1 MNKIKNIMLTIVTA
15 ISIIFLIGMIS
26 YYTEAEN
33 SPIINN
39 NYDIDKITTSSKFKY
54 SLTDLSAGRKRGNLF
69 CIQHKQNMSQW
80 KDVDYTVANII
91 EITGDKATGFIN
103 KKDTDSKNNEWNAKI
118 AAAIYYSKAGEAD
131 DYNTNQRQKA
141 IWYYLYNWVNNVGDY
156 FWKIDKS
163 LVGSNDEG
171 LSKKVKTRVNNYVKK
186 IKKEDGAG
194 TDAYITDNT
203 SSVNYVGL
211 DSVNNNS
218 YIKIGYFNLD
228 FEPDLE
234 SITVKGT
241 TVDNT
246 TEHNI
251 SGIKFKQNNEIVSVG
266 KIESNV
272 DFSILIPVSANA
284 TKITKVTF
292 KTETTQT
299 TDGKINAKLVLL
311 QTESTDANWQNLC
324 FVKANRDK
332 TDSTNAEKTKK
343 IDVDLRGCL
352 KIMKYC
358 LDTNTY
364 IPNVPFVLR
373 YGEKYVYQDAN
384 KNISYS
390 DNGPG
395 TVFHTDQSGSI
406 IVENLLPGTYK
417 PEEQVFRGYI
427 DQDPSQTIVVTAGST
442 AQNPCVITKNN
453 REYVTITG
461 YVWNDGEIGKDSNL
475 DDLSI
480 NNTRIGDVTVGLWK
494 NDGTQMGVTKTD
506 GEGYY
511 TFSNIPVNELG
522 SIYVDFYYDGIK
534 YTTVQQKTYN
544 EKGEFIDVGS
554 KGIENAG
561 LRENLNNKFGNITNN
576 TLGQNSIKINNGVT
590 NDTLGYSRDTA
601 NHKSTVSYDGID
613 TTVWARAGAWRGLEG
628 ADSVWLSLC
637 NDFSLK
643 ERLDQLK
650 VTNPSADRIDDVNLG
665 LKVREKPNMSVLKDI
680 ESVKLSINGYNHI
693 YDYDTRYQKYGK
705 NQGGLYDGKTP
716 EEFNVGVKFGNEYGS
731 MAYTRPIYKSDY
743 TYENLKDSS
752 KELQVYINYK
762 IMIYNNTTTLVE
774 RNK

>member
-1 MNKIKNIMLTIVTA
+1 MLTIITA
-15 ISIIFLIGMIS
+15 ISIILLIGIIS
-26 YYTEAEN
+26 YYTEAKSSSIPDN
-33 SPIINN
+33 
-39 NYDIDKITTSSKFKY
+39 IDLIKRNDKFTY
-54 SLTDLSAGRKRGNLF
+54 SLTDLSEGRRQGKLF
-69 CIQHKQNMSQW
+69 CVQHRQEMSRW
-80 KDVDYTVANII
+80 KDIDYTVTNIVTI
-91 EITGDKATGFIN
+91 KGEKATATAF
-103 KKDTDSKNNEWNAKI
+103 KKDGINQKSIDDEWNARL
-118 AAAIYYSKAGEAD
+118 AAAIYYSKAGVAD
-131 DYNTNQRQKA
+131 DYNENQRQKA
-141 IWYYLYNWVNNVGDY
+141 IWYYLYNWMDKVGKNFY
-156 FWKIDKS
+156 HMDKS
-163 LVGSNDEG
+163 MVGSVNDG
-171 LSKKVKTRVNNYVKK
+171 LNKKVKTRINNYVKK

-194 TDAYITDNT
+194 ADAYITDNT

-251 SGIKFKQNNEIVSVG
+251 TGIKFKQNNEIVSVG

-299 TDGKINAKLVLL
+299 SDGAITAKFILLVTDKEDKA
-311 QTESTDANWQNLC
+311 WQNLC

-332 TDSTNAEKTKK
+332 TDTTNAEKTKT
-343 IDVDLRGCL
+343 INVDLRGCL
-352 KIMKYC
+352 QIKKYC

-453 REYVTITG
+453 RQYVTITG

-480 NNTRIGDVTVGLWK
+480 NNARIGDVTVGLWK

-576 TLGQNSIKINNGVT
+576 GLGQNSININNGVT

-601 NHKSTVSYDGID
+601 NHKSTVSYAGID

-680 ESVKLSINGYNHI
+680 ERVKLSINGYNHI
-693 YDYDTRYQKYGK
+693 YNYDTRYQKYGN
-705 NQGGLYDGKTP
+705 NQGGFYDGKTP

-743 TYENLKDSS
+743 TYENTKDRS
-752 KELQVYINYK
+752 KELQVYITYK
-762 IMIYNNTTTLVE
+762 IMIYNNTTTLYE
-774 RNK
+774 RN

>member
-1 MNKIKNIMLTIVTA
+1 MNKIKNIMLTIITA
-15 ISIIFLIGMIS
+15 ISIILLIGIIS
-26 YYTEAEN
+26 YYTEAKSSSIPDN
-33 SPIINN
+33 
-39 NYDIDKITTSSKFKY
+39 IDLIKRNDKFTY
-54 SLTDLSAGRKRGNLF
+54 SLTDLSEGRRQGKLF
-69 CIQHKQNMSQW
+69 CVQHRQEMSRW
-80 KDVDYTVANII
+80 KDIDYTVTNIVTI
-91 EITGDKATGFIN
+91 KGEKAIAFKKDGIN
-103 KKDTDSKNNEWNAKI
+103 KKSIDDEWNARL

-131 DYNTNQRQKA
+131 DYNANQRQKA
-141 IWYYLYNWVNNVGDY
+141 IWYYLYNWMDKVGKNFY
-156 FWKIDKS
+156 HMDKS
-163 LVGSNDEG
+163 MVGSVNDG
-171 LSKKVKTRVNNYVKK
+171 LNKKVKTRINNYVKK

-194 TDAYITDNT
+194 ADAYITDNT

-251 SGIKFKQNNEIVSVG
+251 TGIKFKQNNEIVSVG

-299 TDGKINAKLVLL
+299 SDGAITAKFILLVTDKEDNA
-311 QTESTDANWQNLC
+311 WQNLC

-332 TDSTNAEKTKK
+332 TDTTNAEKTKT
-343 IDVDLRGCL
+343 INVDLRGCL
-352 KIMKYC
+352 QIKKYC

-453 REYVTITG
+453 RQYVTITG

-480 NNTRIGDVTVGLWK
+480 NNARIGDVTVGLWK

-576 TLGQNSIKINNGVT
+576 GLGQNSININNGVT

-601 NHKSTVSYDGID
+601 NHKSTVSYAGID

-628 ADSVWLSLC
+628 ADSTWLSLC

-650 VTNPSADRIDDVNLG
+650 ATNPSADRVDDVNLG

-680 ESVKLSINGYNHI
+680 ERVKLSINGYNHI
-693 YDYDTRYQKYGK
+693 YNYNTRYQKYGN
-705 NQGGLYDGKTP
+705 NQGGFYDGKTP

-743 TYENLKDSS
+743 TYENTKDRS
-752 KELQVYINYK
+752 KELQVYITYK
-762 IMIYNNTTTLVE
+762 IMIYNNTTTLYE
-774 RNK
+774 RN

>member
-1 MNKIKNIMLTIVTA
+1 MNKIKNIMLTIITA
-15 ISIIFLIGMIS
+15 ISIILLIGIIS
-26 YYTEAEN
+26 YYTEAKSSSIPDN
-33 SPIINN
+33 
-39 NYDIDKITTSSKFKY
+39 IDLIKRNDKFTY
-54 SLTDLSAGRKRGNLF
+54 SLTDLSEGRRQGKLF
-69 CIQHKQNMSQW
+69 CVQHRQEMSRW
-80 KDVDYTVANII
+80 KDIDYTVTNIVTI
-91 EITGDKATGFIN
+91 KGEKATAF
-103 KKDTDSKNNEWNAKI
+103 KKDGINQKSIDDEWNARL

-131 DYNTNQRQKA
+131 DYNANQRQKA
-141 IWYYLYNWVNNVGDY
+141 IWYYLYNWMDKVGKNFY
-156 FWKIDKS
+156 HMDKS
-163 LVGSNDEG
+163 MVGSVNDG
-171 LSKKVKTRVNNYVKK
+171 LNKKVKTRINNYVKK

-194 TDAYITDNT
+194 ADAYITDNT

-251 SGIKFKQNNEIVSVG
+251 TGIKFKQNNEIVSVG

-299 TDGKINAKLVLL
+299 SDGAITAKFILLVTDKKDNA
-311 QTESTDANWQNLC
+311 WQNLC

-332 TDSTNAEKTKK
+332 TDTTNAEKTKT
-343 IDVDLRGCL
+343 INVDLRGCL
-352 KIMKYC
+352 QIKKYC

-453 REYVTITG
+453 RQYVTITG

-480 NNTRIGDVTVGLWK
+480 NNARIGDVTVGLWK

-576 TLGQNSIKINNGVT
+576 GLGQNSININNGVT

-601 NHKSTVSYDGID
+601 NHKSTVSYAGID

-628 ADSVWLSLC
+628 ADSTWLSLC

-650 VTNPSADRIDDVNLG
+650 ATNPSADRVDDVNLG

-680 ESVKLSINGYNHI
+680 ERVKLSINGYNHI
-693 YDYDTRYQKYGK
+693 YNYNTRYQKYGN
-705 NQGGLYDGKTP
+705 NQGGFYDGKTP

-743 TYENLKDSS
+743 TYENTKDRS
-752 KELQVYINYK
+752 KELQVYITYK
-762 IMIYNNTTTLVE
+762 IMIYNNTTTLYE
-774 RNK
+774 RN

>member
-1 MNKIKNIMLTIVTA
+1 MNKIKNIMLTIITA
-15 ISIIFLIGMIS
+15 ISIILLIGIIS
-26 YYTEAEN
+26 YYTEAKSSSIPDN
-33 SPIINN
+33 
-39 NYDIDKITTSSKFKY
+39 IDLIKRNDKFTY
-54 SLTDLSAGRKRGNLF
+54 SLTDLSEGRRQGKLF
-69 CIQHKQNMSQW
+69 CVQHRQEMSRW
-80 KDVDYTVANII
+80 KDIDYTVTNIVTI
-91 EITGDKATGFIN
+91 KGEKATAF
-103 KKDTDSKNNEWNAKI
+103 KKDGINQKSIDDEWNARL

-131 DYNTNQRQKA
+131 DYNANQRQKA
-141 IWYYLYNWVNNVGDY
+141 IWYYLYNWMDKVGKNFY
-156 FWKIDKS
+156 HMDKS
-163 LVGSNDEG
+163 MVGSVNDG
-171 LSKKVKTRVNNYVKK
+171 LNKKVKTRINNYVKK

-194 TDAYITDNT
+194 ADAYITDNT

-251 SGIKFKQNNEIVSVG
+251 TGIKFKQNNEIVSVG

-299 TDGKINAKLVLL
+299 SDGAITAKFILLVTDKEDNA
-311 QTESTDANWQNLC
+311 WQNLC

-332 TDSTNAEKTKK
+332 TDTTNAEKTKT
-343 IDVDLRGCL
+343 INVDLRGCL
-352 KIMKYC
+352 QIKKYC

-453 REYVTITG
+453 RQYVTITG

-480 NNTRIGDVTVGLWK
+480 NNARIGDVTVGLWK

-576 TLGQNSIKINNGVT
+576 GLGQNSININNGVT

-601 NHKSTVSYDGID
+601 NHKSTVSYAGID

-628 ADSVWLSLC
+628 ADSTWLSLC

-650 VTNPSADRIDDVNLG
+650 ATNPSADRVDDVNLG

-680 ESVKLSINGYNHI
+680 ERVKLSINGYNHI
-693 YDYDTRYQKYGK
+693 YNYNTRYQKYGN
-705 NQGGLYDGKTP
+705 NQGGFYDGKTP

-743 TYENLKDSS
+743 TYENTKDRS
-752 KELQVYINYK
+752 KELQVYITYK
-762 IMIYNNTTTLVE
+762 IMIYNNTTTLYE
-774 RNK
+774 RN

>member
-1 MNKIKNIMLTIVTA
+1 MNKIKNIMLTIITA
-15 ISIIFLIGMIS
+15 ISIILLIGIIS
-26 YYTEAEN
+26 YYTEAKSSSIPDN
-33 SPIINN
+33 
-39 NYDIDKITTSSKFKY
+39 IDLIKRNDKFTY
-54 SLTDLSAGRKRGNLF
+54 SLTDLSEGRRQGKLF
-69 CIQHKQNMSQW
+69 CVQYRQEMSRW
-80 KDVDYTVANII
+80 KDIDYTVTNIVTI
-91 EITGDKATGFIN
+91 KGEKATAFEKDGIN
-103 KKDTDSKNNEWNAKI
+103 QKSIDDEWNARL

-131 DYNTNQRQKA
+131 DYNENQRQKA
-141 IWYYLYNWVNNVGDY
+141 IWYYLYNWMDKVGKNFY
-156 FWKIDKS
+156 HMDKS
-163 LVGSNDEG
+163 MVGSVNDG
-171 LSKKVKTRVNNYVKK
+171 LNKKVKTRINNYVKK

-194 TDAYITDNT
+194 ADAYITDNT

-251 SGIKFKQNNEIVSVG
+251 TGIKFKQNNEIVSVG

-299 TDGKINAKLVLL
+299 YDGAITAKFILLVTDKEDNA
-311 QTESTDANWQNLC
+311 WQNLC

-332 TDSTNAEKTKK
+332 TDTTNAEKTKT
-343 IDVDLRGCL
+343 INVDLRGCL
-352 KIMKYC
+352 QIKKYC

-453 REYVTITG
+453 RQYVTITG

-480 NNTRIGDVTVGLWK
+480 NNARIGDVTVGLWK

-576 TLGQNSIKINNGVT
+576 GLGQNSININNGVT

-601 NHKSTVSYDGID
+601 NHKSTVSYAGID

-628 ADSVWLSLC
+628 ADSTWLSLC

-650 VTNPSADRIDDVNLG
+650 ATNPSADMVDDVNLG

-680 ESVKLSINGYNHI
+680 ERVKLSINGYNHI
-693 YDYDTRYQKYGK
+693 YNYNTRYQKYGN
-705 NQGGLYDGKTP
+705 NQGGFYDGKTP

-743 TYENLKDSS
+743 TYENTKDRS
-752 KELQVYINYK
+752 KELQVYITYK
-762 IMIYNNTTTLVE
+762 IMIYNNTTTLYE
-774 RNK
+774 RN

>member
-1 MNKIKNIMLTIVTA
+1 MKIV
-15 ISIIFLIGMIS
+15 
-26 YYTEAEN
+26 
-33 SPIINN
+33 
-39 NYDIDKITTSSKFKY
+39 
-54 SLTDLSAGRKRGNLF
+54 
-69 CIQHKQNMSQW
+69 
-80 KDVDYTVANII
+80 
-91 EITGDKATGFIN
+91 
-103 KKDTDSKNNEWNAKI
+103 
-118 AAAIYYSKAGEAD
+118 
-131 DYNTNQRQKA
+131 
-141 IWYYLYNWVNNVGDY
+141 
-156 FWKIDKS
+156 KS

-453 REYVTITG
+453 RQYVTITG

>member
-453 REYVTITG
+453 RQYVTITG

-480 NNTRIGDVTVGLWK
+480 NNTRIGDVTVRLWK

-522 SIYVDFYYDGIK
+522 SIYVNFYYDGIK

>member
-1 MNKIKNIMLTIVTA
+1 MNKIKNIMLTIITA
-15 ISIIFLIGMIS
+15 ISIILLIGIIS
-26 YYTEAEN
+26 YYTEAKS
-33 SPIINN
+33 SPIPDN
-39 NYDIDKITTSSKFKY
+39 IDSIKKDDKFTY
-54 SLTDLSAGRKRGNLF
+54 SLTDLSNGRRQGKLF
-69 CIQHKQNMSQW
+69 CVQHRQEMSQW
-80 KDVDYTVANII
+80 KDINYTATNIVTI
-91 EITGDKATGFIN
+91 KGMTAEAF
-103 KKDTDSKNNEWNAKI
+103 KKDGTKTTSKPNEWNARL

-141 IWYYLYNWVNNVGDY
+141 IWYYLYNWMDNVGENFY
-156 FWKIDKS
+156 HMDKS
-163 LVGSNDEG
+163 MVGSVNDG
-171 LSKKVKTRVNNYVKK
+171 LGKKVKTRINNYVKK
-186 IKKEDGAG
+186 IKKEEDVGK
-194 TDAYITDNT
+194 DAYITDNT

-251 SGIKFKQNNEIVSVG
+251 TGIKFSQNNKIVSVG

-299 TDGKINAKLVLL
+299 TDGAITAKFILLV
-311 QTESTDANWQNLC
+311 TGKEDTAWQNLC

-332 TDSTNAEKTKK
+332 TDTTNAEKTKT
-343 IDVDLRGCL
+343 INVDLRGCL
-352 KIMKYC
+352 QIKKYC
-358 LDTNTY
+358 LDTKKY
-364 IPNVPFVLR
+364 IPGVPFVLR

-395 TVFHTDQSGSI
+395 TVFYTDQSGSI

-427 DQDPSQTIVVTAGST
+427 DQEPNQTIEVTAGST
-442 AQNPCVITKNN
+442 ATNPCVITKNN
-453 REYVTITG
+453 KQYVTITG
-461 YVWNDGEIGKDSNL
+461 YVWNDGELGKDSSL

-480 NNTRIGDVTVGLWK
+480 NNGRIGDVTVGLWK

-506 GEGYY
+506 GDGYY
-511 TFSNIPVNELG
+511 TFSDVPVSELG
-522 SIYVDFYYDGIK
+522 SIYVDFYYDGVK

-576 TLGQNSIKINNGVT
+576 TLGQNSIKINDGVT

-601 NHKSTVSYDGID
+601 NHKSTVSYAGID

-680 ESVKLSINGYNHI
+680 ERVKLSINGYNHI
-693 YDYDTRYQKYGK
+693 YNYDTRYQKYG
-705 NQGGLYDGKTP
+705 NNPGGL
-716 EEFNVGVKFGNEYGS
+716 NVGVKFGNEYGS

-743 TYENLKDSS
+743 TYENPKDRS
-752 KELQVYINYK
+752 KELQVYITYK
-762 IMIYNNTTTLVE
+762 IMIYNNTTTLYE
-774 RNK
+774 RN

>member
-1 MNKIKNIMLTIVTA
+1 MNKIKNIMLTIITA
-15 ISIIFLIGMIS
+15 ISIILLIGIIS
-26 YYTEAEN
+26 YYTEAKSSSIPDN
-33 SPIINN
+33 
-39 NYDIDKITTSSKFKY
+39 IDLIKRNDKFTY
-54 SLTDLSAGRKRGNLF
+54 SLTDLSEGRRQGKLF
-69 CIQHKQNMSQW
+69 CVQHRQEMSRW
-80 KDVDYTVANII
+80 KDIDYTVTNIVTI
-91 EITGDKATGFIN
+91 KGEKATAF
-103 KKDTDSKNNEWNAKI
+103 KKDGIDQESIDDEWNARL

-131 DYNTNQRQKA
+131 DYNANQRQKA
-141 IWYYLYNWVNNVGDY
+141 IWYYLYNWMDKVGKNFY
-156 FWKIDKS
+156 HMDKS
-163 LVGSNDEG
+163 MVGSVNDG
-171 LSKKVKTRVNNYVKK
+171 LNKKVKTRINNYVKK

-194 TDAYITDNT
+194 ADAYITDNT

-251 SGIKFKQNNEIVSVG
+251 TGIKFKQNNEIVSVG

-299 TDGKINAKLVLL
+299 SDGAITAKFILLVTDKEDNA
-311 QTESTDANWQNLC
+311 WQNLC

-332 TDSTNAEKTKK
+332 TDTTNAEKTKT
-343 IDVDLRGCL
+343 INVDLRGCL
-352 KIMKYC
+352 QIKKYC

-453 REYVTITG
+453 RQYVTITG

-480 NNTRIGDVTVGLWK
+480 NNARIGDVTVGLWK

-576 TLGQNSIKINNGVT
+576 GLGQNSININNGVT

-601 NHKSTVSYDGID
+601 NHKSTVSYAGID

-628 ADSVWLSLC
+628 ADSTWLSLC

-650 VTNPSADRIDDVNLG
+650 ATNPSADRVDDVNLG

-680 ESVKLSINGYNHI
+680 ERVKLSINGYNHI
-693 YDYDTRYQKYGK
+693 YNYNTRYQKYGN
-705 NQGGLYDGKTP
+705 NQGGFYDGKTP

-743 TYENLKDSS
+743 TYENTKDRS
-752 KELQVYINYK
+752 KELQVYITYK
-762 IMIYNNTTTLVE
+762 IMIYNNTTTLYE
-774 RNK
+774 RN

>member
-453 REYVTITG
+453 RQYVTITG

-480 NNTRIGDVTVGLWK
+480 NNTRIGDVTVRLRK

>member
-1 MNKIKNIMLTIVTA
+1 MNKIKNIMLTIITA
-15 ISIIFLIGMIS
+15 ISIILLIGIIS
-26 YYTEAEN
+26 YYTEAKSSSIPDN
-33 SPIINN
+33 
-39 NYDIDKITTSSKFKY
+39 IDLIKRNDKFTY
-54 SLTDLSAGRKRGNLF
+54 SLTDLSEGRRQGKLF
-69 CIQHKQNMSQW
+69 CVQHRQEMSRW
-80 KDVDYTVANII
+80 KDIDYTVTNIVTI
-91 EITGDKATGFIN
+91 KGEKATAF
-103 KKDTDSKNNEWNAKI
+103 KKDGINQKSIDDEWNARL

-131 DYNTNQRQKA
+131 DYNANQRQKA
-141 IWYYLYNWVNNVGDY
+141 IWYYLYNWMDKVGKNFY
-156 FWKIDKS
+156 HMDKS
-163 LVGSNDEG
+163 MVGSVNDG
-171 LSKKVKTRVNNYVKK
+171 LNKKVKTRINNYVKK

-194 TDAYITDNT
+194 ADAYITDNT

-251 SGIKFKQNNEIVSVG
+251 TGIKFKQNNEIVSVG

-299 TDGKINAKLVLL
+299 SDGAITAKFILLVTDKEDNA
-311 QTESTDANWQNLC
+311 WQNLC

-332 TDSTNAEKTKK
+332 TDTTNAEKTKT
-343 IDVDLRGCL
+343 INVDLRGCL
-352 KIMKYC
+352 QIKKYC

-453 REYVTITG
+453 RQYVTITG

-480 NNTRIGDVTVGLWK
+480 NNARIGDVTVGLWK

-561 LRENLNNKFGNITNN
+561 LRENLNNKFGDITNN
-576 TLGQNSIKINNGVT
+576 GLGQNSININNGVT

-601 NHKSTVSYDGID
+601 NHKSTVSYAGID

-680 ESVKLSINGYNHI
+680 ERVKLSINGYNHI
-693 YDYDTRYQKYGK
+693 YNYDTRYQKYG
-705 NQGGLYDGKTP
+705 NNPGGL
-716 EEFNVGVKFGNEYGS
+716 NVGVKFGNEYGS

-743 TYENLKDSS
+743 TYENPKDRS
-752 KELQVYINYK
+752 KELQVYITYK
-762 IMIYNNTTTLVE
+762 IMIYNNTTTLYE
-774 RNK
+774 RN

>member
-1 MNKIKNIMLTIVTA
+1 MNKIKNIMLTIITA
-15 ISIIFLIGMIS
+15 ISIILLIGIIS
-26 YYTEAEN
+26 YYTEAKSSSIPDN
-33 SPIINN
+33 
-39 NYDIDKITTSSKFKY
+39 IDLIKRNDKFTY
-54 SLTDLSAGRKRGNLF
+54 SLTDLSEGRRQGKLF
-69 CIQHKQNMSQW
+69 CVQHRQEMSRW
-80 KDVDYTVANII
+80 KDIDYTVTNIVKI
-91 EITGDKATGFIN
+91 KGEKAIAFKKDGIN
-103 KKDTDSKNNEWNAKI
+103 KKSIDDEWNARL
-118 AAAIYYSKAGEAD
+118 AAAIYYSKAGVAD
-131 DYNTNQRQKA
+131 DYNENQRQKA
-141 IWYYLYNWVNNVGDY
+141 IWYYLYNWMDKVGKNFY
-156 FWKIDKS
+156 HMDKS
-163 LVGSNDEG
+163 MVGSVNDG
-171 LSKKVKTRVNNYVKK
+171 LNKKVKTRINNYVKK

-194 TDAYITDNT
+194 ADAYITDNT

-251 SGIKFKQNNEIVSVG
+251 TGIKFKQNNEIVSVG

-299 TDGKINAKLVLL
+299 SDGAITAKFILLVTDKEDKA
-311 QTESTDANWQNLC
+311 WQNLC

-332 TDSTNAEKTKK
+332 TDTTNAEKTKT
-343 IDVDLRGCL
+343 INVDLRGCL
-352 KIMKYC
+352 QIKKYC

-453 REYVTITG
+453 RQYVTITG

-480 NNTRIGDVTVGLWK
+480 NNARIGDVTVGLWK

-576 TLGQNSIKINNGVT
+576 GLGQNSININNGVT

-601 NHKSTVSYDGID
+601 NHKSTVSYAGID

-680 ESVKLSINGYNHI
+680 ERVKLSINGYNHI
-693 YDYDTRYQKYGK
+693 YNYDTRYQKYGN
-705 NQGGLYDGKTP
+705 NQGGFYDGKTP

-743 TYENLKDSS
+743 TYENTKDRS
-752 KELQVYINYK
+752 KELQVYITYK
-762 IMIYNNTTTLVE
+762 IMIYNNTTTLYE
-774 RNK
+774 RN

>member
-1 MNKIKNIMLTIVTA
+1 MNKIKNIMLTIITA
-15 ISIIFLIGMIS
+15 ISIILLIGIIS
-26 YYTEAEN
+26 YYTEAKS
-33 SPIINN
+33 SPIPEN
-39 NYDIDKITTSSKFKY
+39 IDSIKRNDKFTY
-54 SLTDLSAGRKRGNLF
+54 SLTDLSEGRRQGKLF
-69 CIQHKQNMSQW
+69 CVQHRQEMSQW
-80 KDVDYTVANII
+80 KDVDYTVANIVTI
-91 EITGDKATGFIN
+91 DGVKAKAYKEDGSMEELN
-103 KKDTDSKNNEWNAKI
+103 DEWNAKL
-118 AAAIYYSKAGEAD
+118 AAAIYYSKAGEGTAGTW
-131 DYNTNQRQKA
+131 NVNQRQRA
-141 IWYYLYNWVNNVGDY
+141 IWYYLYNWMDNVGKNFY
-156 FWKIDKS
+156 HMDKS
-163 LVGSNDEG
+163 MVGSVNDG
-171 LSKKVKTRVNNYVKK
+171 LNKKVKTRINNYVKK

-194 TDAYITDNT
+194 ADAYITDNT

-251 SGIKFKQNNEIVSVG
+251 TGIKFKQNNEIVSVG

-299 TDGKINAKLVLL
+299 TDGAITAKFILLV
-311 QTESTDANWQNLC
+311 TGKEDTAWQNLC

-332 TDSTNAEKTKK
+332 TDTTNAEKTKT
-343 IDVDLRGCL
+343 INVDLRGCL
-352 KIMKYC
+352 QIKKYC

-453 REYVTITG
+453 RQYVTITG

-480 NNTRIGDVTVGLWK
+480 NNARIGDVTVGLWK

-576 TLGQNSIKINNGVT
+576 GLVQNSININNGVT

-601 NHKSTVSYDGID
+601 NHKSTVSYAGID

-680 ESVKLSINGYNHI
+680 ERVKLSINGYNHI
-693 YDYDTRYQKYGK
+693 YNYDTRYQKYG
-705 NQGGLYDGKTP
+705 NNPGGL
-716 EEFNVGVKFGNEYGS
+716 NVGVKFGNEYGS

-743 TYENLKDSS
+743 TYENPKDRS
-752 KELQVYINYK
+752 KELQVYITYK
-762 IMIYNNTTTLVE
+762 IMIYNNTTTLYE
-774 RNK
+774 RN

>member
-1 MNKIKNIMLTIVTA
+1 MNKIKNIMLTIITA
-15 ISIIFLIGMIS
+15 ISIILLIGIIS
-26 YYTEAEN
+26 YYTEAKSSSIPDN
-33 SPIINN
+33 
-39 NYDIDKITTSSKFKY
+39 IDLIKRNDKFTY
-54 SLTDLSAGRKRGNLF
+54 SLTDLSEGRRKGKLF
-69 CIQHKQNMSQW
+69 CVQHRQEMSRW
-80 KDVDYTVANII
+80 KDIDYTVTNIVTI
-91 EITGDKATGFIN
+91 KGEKATAF
-103 KKDTDSKNNEWNAKI
+103 KKDGINQKSIDDEWNARL

-131 DYNTNQRQKA
+131 DYNENQRQKA
-141 IWYYLYNWVNNVGDY
+141 IWYYLYNWMDKVGKNFY
-156 FWKIDKS
+156 HMDKS
-163 LVGSNDEG
+163 MVGSVNDG
-171 LSKKVKTRVNNYVKK
+171 LNKKVKTRINNYVKK

-194 TDAYITDNT
+194 ADAYITDNT

-251 SGIKFKQNNEIVSVG
+251 TGIKFKQNNEIVSVG

-299 TDGKINAKLVLL
+299 SDGAITAKFILLVTDKEDKA
-311 QTESTDANWQNLC
+311 WQNLC

-332 TDSTNAEKTKK
+332 TDTTNAEKTKT
-343 IDVDLRGCL
+343 INVDLRGCL
-352 KIMKYC
+352 QIKKYC

-453 REYVTITG
+453 RQYVTITG

-480 NNTRIGDVTVGLWK
+480 NNARIGDVTVGLWK

-576 TLGQNSIKINNGVT
+576 GLGQNSININNGVT

-601 NHKSTVSYDGID
+601 NHKSTVSYAGID

-680 ESVKLSINGYNHI
+680 ERVKLSINGYNHI
-693 YDYDTRYQKYGK
+693 YNYDTRYQKYGN
-705 NQGGLYDGKTP
+705 NQGGFYDGKTP

-743 TYENLKDSS
+743 TYENPKDRS
-752 KELQVYINYK
+752 KELQVYITYK
-762 IMIYNNTTTLVE
+762 IMIYNNTTTLYE
-774 RNK
+774 RN

>member
-453 REYVTITG
+453 RQYVTITG

-480 NNTRIGDVTVGLWK
+480 NNTRIGDVTVRLWK

-613 TTVWARAGAWRGLEG
+613 TTVWAIAGAWRGLEG

-650 VTNPSADRIDDVNLG
+650 VTDPSADRIDDVNLG

>member
-1 MNKIKNIMLTIVTA
+1 MNKIKNTMLIIITA
-15 ISIIFLIGMIS
+15 ILITFLIGIIS
-26 YYTEAEN
+26 YYTEAES
-33 SPIINN
+33 SPIPDN
-39 NYDIDKITTSSKFKY
+39 IDSIKKDDKFTY
-54 SLTDLSAGRKRGNLF
+54 SLTDLSNGRRQGKLF
-69 CIQHKQNMSQW
+69 CVQHRQEMSQW
-80 KDVDYTVANII
+80 KDINYTATNIVTI
-91 EITGDKATGFIN
+91 KGMTAEAF
-103 KKDTDSKNNEWNAKI
+103 KKDGTKTTSKPNEWNARL

-141 IWYYLYNWVNNVGDY
+141 IWYYLYNWMDNVGEN
-156 FWKIDKS
+156 FHHMDKS
-163 LVGSNDEG
+163 MVGSVNDG
-171 LSKKVKTRVNNYVKK
+171 LGKKVKTRINNYVKK
-186 IKKEDGAG
+186 IKKEEDVGK
-194 TDAYITDNT
+194 DAYITDNT

-251 SGIKFKQNNEIVSVG
+251 TGIKFSQNNKIVSVG
-266 KIESNV
+266 EIDSNV

-299 TDGKINAKLVLL
+299 TDGAITAKFILLV
-311 QTESTDANWQNLC
+311 TGKKDTAWQNLC

-332 TDSTNAEKTKK
+332 TDTTNAEKTKT
-343 IDVDLRGCL
+343 INVDLRGCL
-352 KIMKYC
+352 QIKKYC

-453 REYVTITG
+453 RQYVTITG

-480 NNTRIGDVTVGLWK
+480 NNARIGDVTVGLWK

-576 TLGQNSIKINNGVT
+576 GLGQNSININNGVT

-601 NHKSTVSYDGID
+601 NHKSTVSYAGID

-680 ESVKLSINGYNHI
+680 ERVKLSINGYNHI
-693 YDYDTRYQKYGK
+693 YNYDTRYQKYG
-705 NQGGLYDGKTP
+705 NNPGGL
-716 EEFNVGVKFGNEYGS
+716 NVGVKFENEYGS

-743 TYENLKDSS
+743 TYENPKDRS
-752 KELQVYINYK
+752 KELQVYITYK
-762 IMIYNNTTTLVE
+762 IMIYNNTTTLYE
-774 RNK
+774 RN

>member
-1 MNKIKNIMLTIVTA
+1 MNKIKNIMLTIITA
-15 ISIIFLIGMIS
+15 ISIILLIGIIS
-26 YYTEAEN
+26 YYTEAKSSSIPDN
-33 SPIINN
+33 
-39 NYDIDKITTSSKFKY
+39 IDLIKRNDKFTY
-54 SLTDLSAGRKRGNLF
+54 SLTDLSEGRRQGKLF
-69 CIQHKQNMSQW
+69 CVQYRQEMSRW
-80 KDVDYTVANII
+80 KDIDYTVTNIVTI
-91 EITGDKATGFIN
+91 KGEKATAF
-103 KKDTDSKNNEWNAKI
+103 KKDVINQKSIDDEWNARL

-131 DYNTNQRQKA
+131 DYNANQRQKA
-141 IWYYLYNWVNNVGDY
+141 IWYYLYNWMDKVGKNFY
-156 FWKIDKS
+156 HMDKS
-163 LVGSNDEG
+163 MVGSVNDG
-171 LSKKVKTRVNNYVKK
+171 LNKKVKTRINNYVKK

-194 TDAYITDNT
+194 ADAYITDNT

-251 SGIKFKQNNEIVSVG
+251 TGIKFKQNNEIVSVG

-299 TDGKINAKLVLL
+299 SDGAITAKFILLVTDKEDNA
-311 QTESTDANWQNLC
+311 WQNLC

-332 TDSTNAEKTKK
+332 TDTTNAEKTKT
-343 IDVDLRGCL
+343 INVDLRGCL
-352 KIMKYC
+352 QIKKYC

-453 REYVTITG
+453 RQYVTITG

-480 NNTRIGDVTVGLWK
+480 NNARIGDVTVGLWK

-576 TLGQNSIKINNGVT
+576 GLGQNSININNGVT

-601 NHKSTVSYDGID
+601 NHKSTVSYAGID

-628 ADSVWLSLC
+628 ADSTWLSLC

-650 VTNPSADRIDDVNLG
+650 ATNPSADRVDDVNLG

-680 ESVKLSINGYNHI
+680 ERVKLSINGYNHI
-693 YDYDTRYQKYGK
+693 YNYNTRYQKYGN
-705 NQGGLYDGKTP
+705 NQGGFYDGKTP

-743 TYENLKDSS
+743 TYENTKDRS
-752 KELQVYINYK
+752 KELQVYITYK
-762 IMIYNNTTTLVE
+762 IMIYNNTTTLYE
-774 RNK
+774 RN

>member
-1 MNKIKNIMLTIVTA
+1 MNKIKNVILTIITA

-26 YYTEAEN
+26 YYTEAED
-33 SPIINN
+33 SPITNN
-39 NYDIDKITTSSKFKY
+39 DYDIDKIKMSSKFKY

-69 CIQHKQNMSQW
+69 CVEHKQKMSQW
-80 KDVDYTVANII
+80 KDVNYNVANII
-91 EITGDKATGFIN
+91 TINGLYAKAYKKN
-103 KKDTDSKNNEWNAKI
+103 KTDLTLPKESEWNAKL

-141 IWYYLYNWVNNVGDY
+141 IWYYLYKWVENIGDEFY
-156 FWKIDKS
+156 KIDTS
-163 LVGSNDEG
+163 IVGSNNEG

-186 IKKEDGAG
+186 IKKEKDAG
-194 TDAYITDNT
+194 KDAYITDNKEK

-246 TEHNI
+246 SEHNI

-266 KIESNV
+266 KIDSNV

-299 TDGKINAKLVLL
+299 TDGEINAKVVLL
-311 QTESTDANWQNLC
+311 ETTSKNSEWQNLC

-332 TDSTNAEKTKK
+332 TDTTNAEKTKT
-343 IDVDLRGCL
+343 INVDLRGCL
-352 KIMKYC
+352 QIKKYC

-453 REYVTITG
+453 RQYVTITG

-480 NNTRIGDVTVGLWK
+480 NNARIGDVTVRLWK

-522 SIYVDFYYDGIK
+522 SIYVNFYYDGIK

-576 TLGQNSIKINNGVT
+576 GLGQNSININNGVT

-601 NHKSTVSYDGID
+601 NHKSTVSYAGID

-680 ESVKLSINGYNHI
+680 ERVKLSINGYNHI
-693 YDYDTRYQKYGK
+693 YNYDTRYQKYG
-705 NQGGLYDGKTP
+705 NNPGGL
-716 EEFNVGVKFGNEYGS
+716 NVGVKFGNEYGS

-743 TYENLKDSS
+743 TYENPKDRS
-752 KELQVYINYK
+752 KELQVYITYK
-762 IMIYNNTTTLVE
+762 IMIYNNTTTLYE
-774 RNK
+774 RN

>member
-1 MNKIKNIMLTIVTA
+1 MNKIKNTMLIIITA
-15 ISIIFLIGMIS
+15 ISIILLIGIIS
-26 YYTEAEN
+26 YYTEAKS
-33 SPIINN
+33 SPIPEN
-39 NYDIDKITTSSKFKY
+39 IDSIKRNDKFTY
-54 SLTDLSAGRKRGNLF
+54 SLTDLSEGRRQGKLF
-69 CIQHKQNMSQW
+69 CVQHRQEMSQW
-80 KDVDYTVANII
+80 KDVDYTVANIVTI
-91 EITGDKATGFIN
+91 DGMKAKAYKEDGSRKELN
-103 KKDTDSKNNEWNAKI
+103 DEWNAKL
-118 AAAIYYSKAGEAD
+118 AAAIYYSKAGEGTAGTW
-131 DYNTNQRQKA
+131 NVNQRQKA
-141 IWYYLYNWVNNVGDY
+141 IWYYLYNWMDNVGKNFY
-156 FWKIDKS
+156 HMDKS
-163 LVGSNDEG
+163 MVGSVNDG
-171 LSKKVKTRVNNYVKK
+171 LNKKVKTRINNYVKK

-194 TDAYITDNT
+194 ADAYITDNT

-246 TEHNI
+246 TEHAI
-251 SGIKFKQNNEIVSVG
+251 SGIKFSQNNGIVSVG
-266 KIESNV
+266 EIDSEV

-284 TKITKVTF
+284 IKITEVIF
-292 KTETTQT
+292 ETEKTQT
-299 TDGKINAKLVLL
+299 TDGVITAKFILLVTDKKDNA
-311 QTESTDANWQNLC
+311 WQNLC

-332 TDSTNAEKTKK
+332 TDTTNAEKTKT
-343 IDVDLRGCL
+343 INVDLRGCL
-352 KIMKYC
+352 QIKKYC

-364 IPNVPFVLR
+364 IPGVPFVLR

-395 TVFHTDQSGSI
+395 TVFYTDQSGSI

-442 AQNPCVITKNN
+442 ATNPCVITKNN
-453 REYVTITG
+453 KQYVTITG
-461 YVWNDGEIGKDSNL
+461 YVWNDGELGKDSSL

-480 NNTRIGDVTVGLWK
+480 NNERIGDVTVRLWK
-494 NDGTQMGVTKTD
+494 NDGTQMGETKTD
-506 GEGYY
+506 GDGYY
-511 TFSNIPVNELG
+511 TFSDVPVSELG
-522 SIYVDFYYDGIK
+522 SICVDFYYDGVK

-590 NDTLGYSRDTA
+590 NDTLGYSRDIA
-601 NHKSTVSYDGID
+601 NYKSTVSYAGIY
-613 TTVWARAGAWRGLEG
+613 TTVGARAGAWRGLEG

-680 ESVKLSINGYNHI
+680 ERVKLSINGYNHI
-693 YDYDTRYQKYGK
+693 YNYNTRYQKYGN
-705 NQGGLYDGKTP
+705 NQGGFYDGKTP

-743 TYENLKDSS
+743 TYENPKDKS
-752 KELQVYINYK
+752 KELQVYITYK
-762 IMIYNNTTTLVE
+762 IMIYNNTTTLQE
-774 RNK
+774 RN

>member
-1 MNKIKNIMLTIVTA
+1 MNKIKNIMLTIITA
-15 ISIIFLIGMIS
+15 ISIILLIGIIS
-26 YYTEAEN
+26 YYTEAKSSSIPDN
-33 SPIINN
+33 
-39 NYDIDKITTSSKFKY
+39 IDLIKRNDKFTY
-54 SLTDLSAGRKRGNLF
+54 SLTDLSEGRRQGKLF
-69 CIQHKQNMSQW
+69 CVQHRQEMSRW
-80 KDVDYTVANII
+80 KDIDYTVTNIVTI
-91 EITGDKATGFIN
+91 KGEKATAF
-103 KKDTDSKNNEWNAKI
+103 KKDGINQKSIDDEWNARL

-131 DYNTNQRQKA
+131 DYNENQRQKA
-141 IWYYLYNWVNNVGDY
+141 IWYYLYNWMDKVGKNFY
-156 FWKIDKS
+156 HMDKS
-163 LVGSNDEG
+163 MVGSVNDG
-171 LSKKVKTRVNNYVKK
+171 LNKKVKTRINNYVKK

-194 TDAYITDNT
+194 ADAYITDNT

-251 SGIKFKQNNEIVSVG
+251 TGIKFKQNNEIVSVG

-299 TDGKINAKLVLL
+299 SDGAITAKFILLVTDKEDKA
-311 QTESTDANWQNLC
+311 WQNLC

-332 TDSTNAEKTKK
+332 TDTTNAEKTKT
-343 IDVDLRGCL
+343 INVDLRGCL
-352 KIMKYC
+352 QIKKYC

-453 REYVTITG
+453 RQYVTITG

-480 NNTRIGDVTVGLWK
+480 NNARIGDVTVRLWK

-522 SIYVDFYYDGIK
+522 SIYVDFCYDGIK

>member
-1 MNKIKNIMLTIVTA
+1 MNKIKNTMLIIITA
-15 ISIIFLIGMIS
+15 ILITFLIGIIS
-26 YYTEAEN
+26 YYTEAEE
-33 SPIINN
+33 SPITANDYN
-39 NYDIDKITTSSKFKY
+39 IDKIKMSSKFKY
-54 SLTDLSAGRKRGNLF
+54 NLTDLSAGRKRGNLF
-69 CIQHKQNMSQW
+69 CVEHKQQMSQW
-80 KDVDYTVANII
+80 HDVNYNVANIVTI
-91 EITGDKATGFIN
+91 DGKKAKAF
-103 KKDTDSKNNEWNAKI
+103 KKDKKTTKESDPNEWNAKL
-118 AAAIYYSKAGEAD
+118 AAAIYYSKAGEAS

-141 IWYYLYNWVNNVGDY
+141 IWYYLYKWVENIGDEFY
-156 FWKIDKS
+156 KIDTS
-163 LVGSNDEG
+163 IVGPNNEG

-186 IKKEDGAG
+186 LNKENDAG
-194 TDAYITDNT
+194 KDAYITDKKEKD
-203 SSVNYVGL
+203 SINYVGL
-211 DSVNNNS
+211 ESVNNNS

-241 TVDNT
+241 TADNT
-246 TEHNI
+246 TEHAI
-251 SGIKFKQNNEIVSVG
+251 SGIKFSQNNEIVSVG
-266 KIESNV
+266 KIDSNV

-299 TDGKINAKLVLL
+299 TDGEINAKVVLL
-311 QTESTDANWQNLC
+311 ETTSKNSEWQNLC

-332 TDSTNAEKTKK
+332 TDTTNAEKTKT
-343 IDVDLRGCL
+343 INVDLRGCL
-352 KIMKYC
+352 QIKKYC

-453 REYVTITG
+453 RQYVTITG

-480 NNTRIGDVTVGLWK
+480 NNARIGDVTVRLWK
-494 NDGTQMGVTKTD
+494 NDRTQMGVTKTD

-576 TLGQNSIKINNGVT
+576 GLGQNSININNGVT

-601 NHKSTVSYDGID
+601 NHKSTVSYAGID

-680 ESVKLSINGYNHI
+680 ERVKLSINGYNHI
-693 YDYDTRYQKYGK
+693 YNYDTRYQKYG
-705 NQGGLYDGKTP
+705 NNPGGL
-716 EEFNVGVKFGNEYGS
+716 NVGVKFGNEYGS

-743 TYENLKDSS
+743 TYENPKDRS
-752 KELQVYINYK
+752 KELQVYITYK
-762 IMIYNNTTTLVE
+762 IMIYNNTTTLYE
-774 RNK
+774 RN

>member
-1 MNKIKNIMLTIVTA
+1 MNKIKNIMLTIITA
-15 ISIIFLIGMIS
+15 ISIILLIGIIS
-26 YYTEAEN
+26 YYTEAKSSSIPDN
-33 SPIINN
+33 
-39 NYDIDKITTSSKFKY
+39 IDLIKRNDKFTY
-54 SLTDLSAGRKRGNLF
+54 SLTDLSEGRRQGKLF
-69 CIQHKQNMSQW
+69 CVQHRQEMSRW
-80 KDVDYTVANII
+80 KDIDYTVTNIVTI
-91 EITGDKATGFIN
+91 KGEKATAF
-103 KKDTDSKNNEWNAKI
+103 KKDGINPKSIDDEWNARL

-131 DYNTNQRQKA
+131 DYNANQRQKA
-141 IWYYLYNWVNNVGDY
+141 IWYYLYNWMDKVGKNFY
-156 FWKIDKS
+156 HMDKS
-163 LVGSNDEG
+163 MVGSVNDG
-171 LSKKVKTRVNNYVKK
+171 LNKKVKTRINNYVKK

-194 TDAYITDNT
+194 ADAYITDNT

-251 SGIKFKQNNEIVSVG
+251 TGIKFKQNNEIVSVG

-299 TDGKINAKLVLL
+299 SDGAITAKFILLVTDKEDNA
-311 QTESTDANWQNLC
+311 WQNLC

-332 TDSTNAEKTKK
+332 TDTTNAEKTKT
-343 IDVDLRGCL
+343 INVDLRGCL
-352 KIMKYC
+352 QIKKYC

-453 REYVTITG
+453 RQYVTITG

-480 NNTRIGDVTVGLWK
+480 NNARIGDVTVGLWK

-506 GEGYY
+506 GKGYY

-576 TLGQNSIKINNGVT
+576 GLGQNSININNGVT

-601 NHKSTVSYDGID
+601 NHKSTVSYAGID

-628 ADSVWLSLC
+628 ADSTWLSLC

-650 VTNPSADRIDDVNLG
+650 ATNPSADRVDDVNLG

-680 ESVKLSINGYNHI
+680 ERVKLSINGYNHI
-693 YDYDTRYQKYGK
+693 YNYNTRYQKYGN
-705 NQGGLYDGKTP
+705 NQGGFYDGKTP

-743 TYENLKDSS
+743 TYENTKDRS
-752 KELQVYINYK
+752 KELQVYITYK
-762 IMIYNNTTTLVE
+762 IMIYNNTTTLYE
-774 RNK
+774 RN

>member
-1 MNKIKNIMLTIVTA
+1 MNKIKNIMLTIITA
-15 ISIIFLIGMIS
+15 ISIILLIGIIS
-26 YYTEAEN
+26 YYTEAKSSSIPDN
-33 SPIINN
+33 
-39 NYDIDKITTSSKFKY
+39 IDLIKRNDKFTY
-54 SLTDLSAGRKRGNLF
+54 SLTDLSEGRRQGKLF
-69 CIQHKQNMSQW
+69 CVQHRQEMSRW
-80 KDVDYTVANII
+80 KDIDYTVTNIVTI
-91 EITGDKATGFIN
+91 KGEKATAF
-103 KKDTDSKNNEWNAKI
+103 KKDGINQKSIDDEWNARL
-118 AAAIYYSKAGEAD
+118 AAAIYYSKAGVAD
-131 DYNTNQRQKA
+131 DYNENQRQKA
-141 IWYYLYNWVNNVGDY
+141 IWYYLYNWMDKVGKNFY
-156 FWKIDKS
+156 HMDKS
-163 LVGSNDEG
+163 MVGSVNDG
-171 LSKKVKTRVNNYVKK
+171 LNKKVKTRINNYVKK

-194 TDAYITDNT
+194 ADAYITDNT

-251 SGIKFKQNNEIVSVG
+251 TGIKFKQNNEIVSVG

-299 TDGKINAKLVLL
+299 SDGAITAKFILLVTDKEDKA
-311 QTESTDANWQNLC
+311 WQNLC

-332 TDSTNAEKTKK
+332 TDTTNAEKTKT
-343 IDVDLRGCL
+343 INVDLRGCL
-352 KIMKYC
+352 QIKKYC

-453 REYVTITG
+453 RQYVTITG

-480 NNTRIGDVTVGLWK
+480 NNARIGDVTVGLWK

-576 TLGQNSIKINNGVT
+576 GLGQNSININNGVT

-601 NHKSTVSYDGID
+601 NHKSTVSYAGID

-680 ESVKLSINGYNHI
+680 ERVKLSINGYNHI
-693 YDYDTRYQKYGK
+693 YNYDTRYQKYGN
-705 NQGGLYDGKTP
+705 NQGGFYDGKTP

-743 TYENLKDSS
+743 TYENTKDRS
-752 KELQVYINYK
+752 KELQVYITYK
-762 IMIYNNTTTLVE
+762 IMIYNNTTTLYE
-774 RNK
+774 RN

>member
-453 REYVTITG
+453 RQYVTITG